1 MSDLQKTLLK
11 SKLPKPSTS
20 DLVLPEE
27 KIEEATSED
36 SDRGTEEESPTP
48 PSDVPPAEF
57 AIPERPS
64 RKQHQQHY
72 KATPWKAYWR
82 DTESLD
88 LSTSSPCTF
97 KVYYTMPTLSP
108 SKSPTWFIFH
118 HGAGSSGLTFSVLA
132 ARIHAS
138 LPEVGVLAYDARGH
152 GATRCDEDHQTG
164 TDASLDTLA
173 RDFLGIV
180 AHAMR
185 LSSGLPADS
194 SSPTKPV
201 EVVFI
206 GHSLGGAVVT
216 EAVRRFTEFW
226 PPGNN
231 LPKPIVSGLVV
242 LDVVEG
248 SALEGLGS
256 MRSYLASRP
265 QYFRSLEDGIRWH
278 VKSHT
283 VRNSVSASVS
293 VPGII
298 QLGANGRYKWIT
310 DLLLTEPF
318 WKSWFVDLSSKFLEA
333 RSGKMLV
340 LAGTDR
346 LDKKLTIGQMQ
357 GKYQLEVLP
366 EVGHFIQEDAPEKL
380 AALLEQFWHR
390 NRRGAALEIKAL
402 NTHAALWASSS
413 ATPGRN
419 L

>member
-11 SKLPKPSTS
+11 SKLPKSSTP
-20 DLVLPEE
+20 DLVLAEE
-27 KIEEATSED
+27 KSEEASWED
-36 SDRGTEEESPTP
+36 RDRADEDDSPTP
-48 PSDVPPAEF
+48 PHDVAPVEF
-57 AIPERPS
+57 AVPELRP
-64 RKQHQQHY
+64 RQQHNQRY
-72 KATPWKAYWR
+72 KATPWKVFWH
-82 DTESLD
+82 DCESLD
-88 LSTSSPCTF
+88 LSTSPCAF
-97 KVYYTMPTLSP
+97 KVYYTMPTPSP

-118 HGAGSSGLTFSVLA
+118 HGAGSSALTFSVLA
-132 ARIHAS
+132 ARIHES

-152 GATRCDEDHQTG
+152 GATKCEDQNER
-164 TDASLDTLA
+164 DASLDTLA
-173 RDFLGIV
+173 RDLLSIV
-180 AHAMR
+180 AHAVR
-185 LSSGLPADS
+185 LSSVLPADGNQ
-194 SSPTKPV
+194 KPV
-201 EVVFI
+201 EVVFV

-216 EAVRRFTEFW
+216 EAVRRFPELW
-226 PPGNN
+226 PQDNL
-231 LPKPIVSGLVV
+231 LPKPIIIGLVV

-283 VRNSVSASVS
+283 VRNTVSASVS

-298 QLGANGRYKWIT
+298 QPSLNGRYRWIT
-310 DLLLTEPF
+310 DLSLTEPF
-318 WKSWFVDLSSKFLEA
+318 WKSWFTDLSLKFLEA

-380 AALLEQFWHR
+380 AALLGQFWQR

-402 NTHAALWASSS
+402 NAHSRIWGSSGS
-413 ATPGRN
+413 ATPSPN
-419 L
+419 PE

>member
-1 MSDLQKTLLK
+1 MSKLQKNLLK
-11 SKLPKPSTS
+11 SKLSTS
-20 DLVLPEE
+20 SRPDQDLR
-27 KIEEATSED
+27 EEADE
-36 SDRGTEEESPTP
+36 GVWEEGDLANANSPTP
-48 PSDVPPAEF
+48 PHDIPPAEF
-57 AIPERPS
+57 AVPERRP
-64 RKQHQQHY
+64 RKQHY
-72 KATPWKAYWR
+72 KVTPWKAYWR
-82 DTESLD
+82 ASDSPE
-88 LSTSSPCTF
+88 LSAPPCAF
-97 KVYYTMPTLSP
+97 KVYYTTPTPSP
-108 SKSPTWFIFH
+108 SKNPTWFIFH

-132 ARIHAS
+132 ARIHES

-152 GATRCDEDHQTG
+152 GATKTADPDEK
-164 TDASLDTLA
+164 DASLDTLA
-173 RDFLGIV
+173 RDFVNIV
-180 AHAMR
+180 AHAIR
-185 LSSGLPADS
+185 LAPLPADS
-194 SSPTKPV
+194 KKPV

-216 EAVRRFTEFW
+216 EAVRRFSEFW
-226 PPGNN
+226 SPDN
-231 LPKPIVSGLVV
+231 LPKPIISGLVV

-283 VRNSVSASVS
+283 VRNTASASVS

-298 QLGANGRYKWIT
+298 QQDANGRYQWIT

-380 AALLEQFWHR
+380 AALLEQFWQR
-390 NRRGAALEIKAL
+390 NRRGAALEIKSL
-402 NTHAALWASSS
+402 NAHSLVWGTSGNS
-413 ATPGRN
+413 TPAVMPRPN
-419 L
+419 Q

>member
-1 MSDLQKTLLK
+1 MSRLQKTLLK
-11 SKLPKPSTS
+11 SKLSISSTP
-20 DLVLPEE
+20 DQVLD
-27 KIEEATSED
+27 EEAEE
-36 SDRGTEEESPTP
+36 GAWEESGLVDPNAPTP
-48 PSDVPPAEF
+48 PHDIPPAEF
-57 AIPERPS
+57 AVPERRP
-64 RKQHQQHY
+64 RKQHY
-72 KATPWKAYWR
+72 KATPWKAYWHAS
-82 DTESLD
+82 DSPN
-88 LSTSSPCTF
+88 LSAPPCVF
-97 KVYYTMPTLSP
+97 KVYYTTPTPSP

-132 ARIHAS
+132 ARIHES

-152 GATRCDEDHQTG
+152 GATKTADADEKE
-164 TDASLDTLA
+164 ASLDTLT
-173 RDFLGIV
+173 RDFINIV

-185 LSSGLPADS
+185 LSPLAADNQ
-194 SSPTKPV
+194 KPV

-216 EAVRRFTEFW
+216 EAVRRFPEFW
-226 PPGNN
+226 SPDN
-231 LPKPIVSGLVV
+231 LPKPIISGLVV

-283 VRNSVSASVS
+283 VRNAVSASVS

-298 QLGANGRYKWIT
+298 QPGANGRYQWIT
-310 DLLLTEPF
+310 DLSLTEPF

-380 AALLEQFWHR
+380 AALLEQFWQR
-390 NRRGAALEIKAL
+390 NRRGSALEIKAL
-402 NTHAALWASSS
+402 NAHSLVWGPSGTS
-413 ATPGRN
+413 TPAVMPRPN
-419 L
+419 P